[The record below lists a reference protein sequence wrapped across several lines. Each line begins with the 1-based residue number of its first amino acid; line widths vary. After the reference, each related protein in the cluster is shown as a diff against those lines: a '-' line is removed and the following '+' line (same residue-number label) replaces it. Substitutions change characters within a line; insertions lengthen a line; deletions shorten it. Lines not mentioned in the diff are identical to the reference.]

1 MKNNK
6 NLLIVAGLAALLGL
20 FLYLSKKKKDTK
32 IAGRDEDKSSAQ
44 LSGAS
49 ATRGVRNN
57 NPFNIRY
64 SKINRWKGLAGSDGS
79 FCVFEDMKYGI
90 RAGGVL
96 LRNYLKNGNNTIE
109 KIITKFAPA
118 ADGNNTAEYIKHVA
132 QMSGI
137 NQTAVLSES
146 DLWTVARPMMYIE
159 SRYNATDSDKDF
171 FDNKNI

>member
-20 FLYLSKKKKDTK
+20 FLYLSKKKVDTK
-32 IAGRDEDKSSAQ
+32 TAGRDESNGQSSS
-44 LSGAS
+44 SGGS
-49 ATRGVRNN
+49 TTRGIKNN

-64 SKINRWKGLAGSDGS
+64 SAINKWKGLTGSDGS
-79 FCVFEDMKYGI
+79 FCVFENMKYGI

-118 ADGNNTAEYIKHVA
+118 EDGNNTANYIKHVA

-137 NQTAVLSES
+137 NQSTVLSVSE
-146 DLWTVARPMMYIE
+146 LWRVARPMMYIE
-159 SRYNATDSDKDF
+159 SRYNATDSDKDC